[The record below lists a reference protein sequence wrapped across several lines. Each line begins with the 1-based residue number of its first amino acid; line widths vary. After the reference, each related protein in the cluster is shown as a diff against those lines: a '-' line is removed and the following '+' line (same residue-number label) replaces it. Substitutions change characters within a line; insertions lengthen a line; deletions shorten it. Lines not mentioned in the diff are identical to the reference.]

1 MIYASVKKLR
11 NRRPQG
17 SLPEGSPPDQ
27 SAPST
32 VPTFEQLRELT
43 LNLDKAAPPSLDDN
57 AYPYEAINCVQYLKQ
72 ATFGQTRPWLRGSF
86 FHHLVFFFSFFSFFP
101 SFLCF
106 SGSRQRTFISTYH
119 LL

>member
-1 MIYASVKKLR
+1 MTYDLCFGQKLR

-72 ATFGQTRPWLRGSF
+72 ATFGQTRP
-86 FHHLVFFFSFFSFFP
+86 
-101 SFLCF
+101 
-106 SGSRQRTFISTYH
+106 
-119 LL
+119 